1 MATHSQEWLTDLFG
15 SQRPIIGVIHLPPL
29 PGSSAYSGNFK
40 AVMRRCL
47 TDAEALEAGGVDG
60 LIVENYGDAPFK
72 ADRVDPETVAA
83 MSLLVSETVKHCSK
97 PVGVNVLRNDAA
109 SALAVAALAGGRFIR
124 VNVHTGAA
132 LTAEGLILGRSSE
145 TLRLRTLL
153 KSDVK
158 IFADVSVK
166 HSFINIPR
174 ALRHATLEATERGKA
189 DALIVT
195 GRRTGEPPALGE
207 VKQAKKAAGETPVFV
222 GSGLNPRNFKALLTH
237 ADGAIVGS
245 YFKVGGSTTNPVDPE
260 RVKRFVEQVKAD
272 FG

>member
-1 MATHSQEWLTDLFG
+1 MATHSQEWLTDIFK
-15 SQRPIIGVIHLPPL
+15 SQKSIVGVIHLPPL
-29 PGSSAYSGNFK
+29 PGSSTYDGDFK

-60 LIVENYGDAPFK
+60 IIVENYGDAPFK
-72 ADRVDPETVAA
+72 PGRADPETVAA
-83 MSLLVSETVKHCSK
+83 MSLLASETVKHCSK
-97 PVGVNVLRNDAA
+97 PVGVNILRNDAA
-109 SALAVAALAGGRFIR
+109 SALAVATLAGGCFIR

-132 LTAEGLILGRSSE
+132 LTAEGLILGRSPE
-145 TLRLRTLL
+145 TLQLRTLL

-166 HSFINIPR
+166 HSFLNIPR
-174 ALRHATLEATERGKA
+174 ALRYATLEATERGKA

-195 GRRTGEPPALGE
+195 GRRTREPPALGE
-207 VKQAKKAAGETPVFV
+207 VKQVKKAAGETPVFV
-222 GSGLNPRNFKALLTH
+222 GSGLTPRNLALLTH

-245 YFKVGGSTTNPVDPE
+245 HFKVGGITTNPVDPE
-260 RVKRFVEQVKAD
+260 RVKRFVEQVKVD